1 MAPESMT
8 AFVRISGVF
17 FIVMGSRKCDEGEE
31 TVVMTLSPGY
41 TGGPSLVTRI
51 KNPGA
56 PR

>member
-17 FIVMGSRKCDEGEE
+17 LIVIGSRKCDEGEE
-31 TVVMTLSPGY
+31 TVVMTLSPGC
-41 TGGPSLVTRI
+41 TGGPSLVTQI
-51 KNPGA
+51 KSLGA